1 MSKQLVTDE
10 FWEVVEPLLPKHE
23 VSTAGGRPR
32 VSDRVCLT
40 GILFL
45 LKTGLPW
52 EEFPQEMGCCG
63 MTLWKRFNEWNQA
76 GVWQELHAVLLDKLR
91 AAGKLEMDR
100 VVVDSSSVRAMHGG
114 KKRDRAPST
123 AENPAPSTTWRS
135 MPTAR
140 RWRQRSPAPTGTT

>member
-10 FWEVVEPLLPKHE
+10 FWEIVEPLLPKHQP
-23 VSTAGGRPR
+23 SAAGGRPR

-45 LKTGLPW
+45 LKTGIPW
-52 EEFPQEMGCCG
+52 EDFPQEMGCCG
-63 MTLWKRFNEWNQA
+63 MTLWKRFDEWNQA

-91 AAGKLEMDR
+91 AAGKLDMDR

-135 MPTAR
+135 TPTAR
-140 RWRQRSPAPTGTT
+140 RWRRHSLAPTGTM

>member
-23 VSTAGGRPR
+23 ASAAGGRPR
-32 VSDRVCLT
+32 VPDRVCLT

-52 EEFPQEMGCCG
+52 EDFPQEMGCSG
-63 MTLWKRFNEWNQA
+63 MTLWNRFNEWNQA
-76 GVWQELHAVLLDKLR
+76 GVWEELHAVLLDKLR

-114 KKRDRAPST
+114 KKRDPAPST
-123 AENPAPSTTWRS
+123 AENRAPNTIWRS
-135 MPTAR
+135 MPTAS
-140 RWRQRSPAPTGTT
+140 RWRRRSPAPTGTT